1 MAVHWGDRCGAVRLS
16 SPSVGPPIQ
25 CQWVPGHRR
34 GRSYHGPSDASP
46 PPPPPIE
53 GRGGGGRG
61 DGDGVQVA
69 DEGDDH
75 QGGFPPHTLL
85 RFVSTLV
92 LLPLA
97 QSCWRQTVC
106 HSRGSGDKSIF
117 RFVFANIR
125 SDGVIQA
132 ITWVGFWMLSI
143 TWGSRTHAKEGQ
155 RYNILTWRLGIF
167 SSWGVCLLWN
177 AKRMGNKMQITSP
190 GLSPSSSTRTGTSQT
205 LSPACHIS
213 SNAWQHTRIHKG
225 IIFKSQVTSV
235 CGEGGERTLHSAS
248 HSSCRCV
255 DSGTKP
261 ILLYL
266 VPIKSSIFL
275 LDSVQTQWLESWALK
290 LQPFYREGFARGSRQ
305 LDVPSQRHHWVWHG
319 EDEHNRRQSKSKR

>member
-1 MAVHWGDRCGAVRLS
+1 MSVGAGTPAREELSWPEWCLSS
-16 SPSVGPPIQ
+16 SPSSYWGEGWRRSWGWRW
-25 CQWVPGHRR
+25 CPGCRWR
-34 GRSYHGPSDASP
+34 GRSPRRVPPSHSPALRQHPGSFAS
-46 PPPPPIE
+46 
-53 GRGGGGRG
+53 G
-61 DGDGVQVA
+61 
-69 DEGDDH
+69 
-75 QGGFPPHTLL
+75 T
-85 RFVSTLV
+85 V
-92 LLPLA
+92 LLEANSVPFKRIRWH
-97 QSCWRQTVC
+97 Q
-106 HSRGSGDKSIF
+106 SIF

-125 SDGVIQA
+125 SYGVIQA

-248 HSSCRCV
+248 HSSCRWV

-275 LDSVQTQWLESWALK
+275 SDSFQTQWVESWALK

>member
-1 MAVHWGDRCGAVRLS
+1 
-16 SPSVGPPIQ
+16 
-25 CQWVPGHRR
+25 
-34 GRSYHGPSDASP
+34 
-46 PPPPPIE
+46 
-53 GRGGGGRG
+53 
-61 DGDGVQVA
+61 
-69 DEGDDH
+69 
-75 QGGFPPHTLL
+75 
-85 RFVSTLV
+85 
-92 LLPLA
+92 
-97 QSCWRQTVC
+97 
-106 HSRGSGDKSIF
+106 
-117 RFVFANIR
+117 
-125 SDGVIQA
+125 
-132 ITWVGFWMLSI
+132 
-143 TWGSRTHAKEGQ
+143 
-155 RYNILTWRLGIF
+155 
-167 SSWGVCLLWN
+167 
-177 AKRMGNKMQITSP
+177 MQITSP

-225 IIFKSQVTSV
+225 IISKSQVTSV

-275 LDSVQTQWLESWALK
+275 SDSFQTQWVESWALK

-319 EDEHNRRQSKSKR
+319 EDEHNRRQSKVKGRKWKCKSGIEHWRRQQMKMEKKEDRNERRHWVSVFRDIFVLTAVKTQNW